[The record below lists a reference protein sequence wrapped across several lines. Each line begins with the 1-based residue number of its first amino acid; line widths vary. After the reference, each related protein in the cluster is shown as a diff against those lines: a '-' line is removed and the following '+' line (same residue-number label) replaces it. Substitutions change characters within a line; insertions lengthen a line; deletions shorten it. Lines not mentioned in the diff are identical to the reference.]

1 LRAELRSAFPDPGAR
16 WRFLRWQIGNL
27 ARAPL
32 SPTRMA
38 QRAAVIASEGLRDD
52 CALVTAPTL
61 IVTGERHLDRVVSVD
76 VTRDYVHLIAG
87 ARHTT
92 LDRTGHLGSIT
103 RPDAFAALVREFVE
117 TTSRAQKDLADTGP
131 SRATA

>member
-1 LRAELRSAFPDPGAR
+1 MPLREIRGPVGRLEALLDEPATPA
-16 WRFLRWQIGNL
+16 
-27 ARAPL
+27 
-32 SPTRMA
+32 TVV
-38 QRAAVIASEGLRDD
+38 RAAVISSDGLRDD
-52 CALVTAPTL
+52 CARVTAPTL